1 MGNIPRYG
9 LTCHDSKIRFEEQRA
24 TFFLYSLQFTGG
36 QVLTVVGHVRPTL
49 RGRRAPCLDL
59 PFTQGRGFVRHTA
72 NFLDSDTRVAA
83 VVNCEV
89 PPELCAVLLFVSR
102 GSDYAFNRVG

>member
-1 MGNIPRYG
+1 MVAVLRR
-9 LTCHDSKIRFEEQRA
+9 LTSVEDQSRWPQP
-24 TFFLYSLQFTGG
+24 LYSLQFTGG

-102 GSDYAFNRVG
+102 GLDYAFNRVG